1 MDEMRELLGI
11 IEHKDAKAMKAYLTK
26 IRNNVKKDLD
36 LN

>member
-1 MDEMRELLGI
+1 
-11 IEHKDAKAMKAYLTK
+11 MKAYLTK